1 MSTRGDT
8 NKRKMS
14 NFIPKDLFPIVDN
27 EYNLEWAK
35 KTYAYSHLFSECR
48 NTLDPEDEDVI
59 NWRNK
64 ALQVRLE
71 LSNIGKV
78 TGRQRMLEVAKVQFN
93 MKIKG
98 TDISPKCIDDIL
110 KIICD
115 KEWYTN
121 NKRDRINQIY
131 MLVYGITRQ
140 GFNQWLLDLERSWLE
155 ERNLTYVSL
164 SGQPTST
171 RCSRGCVF
179 SLLKKVFNN
188 STIKLFK
195 EAMWVHHQEFLC
207 VRLKSKMMD
216 GCPIDVKQLN
226 CHFGKIYLCSRK
238 PFVEPN
244 THNIFTSNDNMQLKN
259 IEEYGKYWVINSVN
273 NGVSKTLLHK
283 QLDRWIES
291 FKRSQTKKT
300 DARRK
305 CFKFY
310 LFYKIYILC
319 FIFFTTQTNNSML
332 FVLS

>member
-1 MSTRGDT
+1 
-8 NKRKMS
+8 MS
-14 NFIPKDLFPIVDN
+14 NLIPKDLFPVVDN

-48 NTLDPEDEDVI
+48 NTLDPQDEDI
-59 NWRNK
+59 NNWRNK

-78 TGRQRMLEVAKVQFN
+78 AGRQRMLEVARVQFN

-115 KEWYTN
+115 REWYTN
-121 NKRDRINQIY
+121 DKRDRINQIY

-140 GFNQWLLDLERSWLE
+140 GFNQWLLDLEQSWLQQ
-155 ERNLTYVSL
+155 RNLTYVSP
-164 SGQPTST
+164 SGQPTATSY
-171 RCSRGCVF
+171 SRGCVF

-195 EAMWVHHQEFLC
+195 ETMWVHHQEFLC

-216 GCPIDVKQLN
+216 GCPIDIKQLN

-238 PFVEPN
+238 PLIK
-244 THNIFTSNDNMQLKN
+244 TDTSNTLTSNGNMQFKN
-259 IEEYGKYWVINSVN
+259 IEEYGKYWVIDSVR
-273 NGVSKTLLHK
+273 NGISKQMLHK

-291 FKRSQTKKT
+291 FYRTQPNQTDGIRKFFPSQ
-300 DARRK
+300 
-305 CFKFY
+305 KFSILYEMLNLY
-310 LFYKIYILC
+310 LLNY
-319 FIFFTTQTNNSML
+319 
-332 FVLS
+332 